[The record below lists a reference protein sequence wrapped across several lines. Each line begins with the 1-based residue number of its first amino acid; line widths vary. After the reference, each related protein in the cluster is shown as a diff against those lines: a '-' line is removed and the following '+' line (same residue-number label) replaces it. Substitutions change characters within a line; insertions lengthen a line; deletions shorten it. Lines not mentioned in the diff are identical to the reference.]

1 MKLHVPVASTKS
13 PSTAHGERSCTS
25 AVSCS
30 RRACLAAVAGAAGLG
45 AWGTPKPARSD
56 NYPSRTVR
64 WVLPFAP
71 GGGPDVLTRQFLPR
85 LNAVLGQTVVVDN
98 RVGAGGMLAADH
110 AAQQP
115 PDGYTWLLGAS
126 THVTQ
131 RILQPKV
138 AFDPVKSF
146 THVTRLSTAPSVLVV
161 AAIAPWRSVSELLEA
176 ARAQPGKFNYGS
188 GGVGSA
194 AHLAGASLVHHAG
207 VEAVHIPY
215 RGSVDLAGALAAGD
229 IQFAIPTAS
238 TALPLVQAGR
248 LRALAVTSA
257 QREAS
262 LPELPTLR
270 EVTRSDD
277 LVQVGWT
284 ALWMPAGVPAAIV
297 RRVFEAFRTVYADAE
312 VQRAHSAAGV
322 TVALSASEAEAVAFV
337 AAEQAKFAR
346 IVAATK
352 IQVN

>member
-1 MKLHVPVASTKS
+1 MKHPASAAARRRTS
-13 PSTAHGERSCTS
+13 AANGEHTSTA
-25 AVSCS
+25 AAPCS
-30 RRACLAAVAGAAGLG
+30 RRAWLAAVASTAGLG
-45 AWGTPKPARSD
+45 SWGTPVPALAYS
-56 NYPSRTVR
+56 YPSRNIR

-85 LNAVLGQTVVVDN
+85 LNAALGQTVFVDN
-98 RVGAGGMLAADH
+98 KVGAGGMLAADH

-131 RILQPKV
+131 KILQPKV

-146 THVTRLSTAPSVLVV
+146 TQVTRLSTAPSVLVV
-161 AAIAPWRSVSELLEA
+161 AATAPWRSVNELLEA
-176 ARAQPGKFNYGS
+176 ARAQPGKLNYGS

-194 AHLAGASLVHHAG
+194 AHLAGATLAHHAG
-207 VEAVHIPY
+207 FEAVHIPY

-262 LPELPTLR
+262 LPELPTLK

-277 LVQVGWT
+277 LVQVAWT

-312 VQRAHSAAGV
+312 VQRAHGAVGV
-322 TVALSASEAEAVAFV
+322 TVALSASEAEAAAFV

-346 IVAATK
+346 IITATK
-352 IQVN
+352 VQVN

>member
-1 MKLHVPVASTKS
+1 MNFQRISVM
-13 PSTAHGERSCTS
+13 
-25 AVSCS
+25 
-30 RRACLAAVAGAAGLG
+30 GAG
-45 AWGTPKPARSD
+45 AWGTTMPARAD
-56 NYPSRTVR
+56 TYPSRSIR

-71 GGGPDVLTRQFLPR
+71 GGGPDVLTRQILPR
-85 LNAVLGQTVVVDN
+85 LNAVLGQTVFVDN

-115 PDGYTWLLGAS
+115 ADGYTWLLGAS

-131 RILQPKV
+131 KILQPKA
-138 AFDPVKSF
+138 AFDPIKNF
-146 THVTRLSTAPSVLVV
+146 THVTRLSTAPSILVV
-161 AAIAPWRSVSELLEA
+161 AATAPWRSVHELLEA
-176 ARAQPGKFNYGS
+176 ARAQAGKFNYGS

-194 AHLAGASLVHHAG
+194 AHLAGASLAHHAG
-207 VEAVHIPY
+207 IEAVHIPY
-215 RGSVDLAGALAAGD
+215 RGSVDIAGALSAGD

-262 LPELPTLR
+262 LPALPTLR

-277 LVQVGWT
+277 LVQVAWS
-284 ALWMPAGVPAAIV
+284 ALWMPAGAPAAIV

-322 TVALSASEAEAVAFV
+322 TVALSASEAEAAAFV

-346 IVAATK
+346 IVTATK